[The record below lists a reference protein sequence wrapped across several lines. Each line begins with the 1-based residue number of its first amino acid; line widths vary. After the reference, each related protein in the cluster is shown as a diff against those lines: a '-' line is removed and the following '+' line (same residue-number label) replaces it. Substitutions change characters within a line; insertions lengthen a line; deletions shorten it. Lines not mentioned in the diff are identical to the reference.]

1 MISVYK
7 AASWHLNARIIVLQV
22 YLFFIHY
29 STLFISVLHPMARL
43 TANGSPN
50 GNAVFTCSTSHASCR
65 RVGNTC
71 FHNFSIGLC
80 KPKMWIHYYFNIITE
95 TEIKQQNYWVHFPQQ
110 PSNFTPI
117 VKLRIFCQHTKSGFW
132 IHLTSFQNWRV
143 LIMQWL
149 TGLEENFPI
158 NV

>member
-1 MISVYK
+1 MKTSHYFWKLGKLSSTAVECILFSNSGSIIEGFQVLCDLKSFQLCWINNDICLQSCKLTFERAHNFPTSVV
-7 AASWHLNARIIVLQV
+7 VLYSLQ
-22 YLFFIHY
+22 YFIHLRLTANGTSY
-29 STLFISVLHPMARL
+29 SQWHVLHPMARL

-95 TEIKQQNYWVHFPQQ
+95 T
-110 PSNFTPI
+110 
-117 VKLRIFCQHTKSGFW
+117 
-132 IHLTSFQNWRV
+132 
-143 LIMQWL
+143 
-149 TGLEENFPI
+149 
-158 NV
+158 